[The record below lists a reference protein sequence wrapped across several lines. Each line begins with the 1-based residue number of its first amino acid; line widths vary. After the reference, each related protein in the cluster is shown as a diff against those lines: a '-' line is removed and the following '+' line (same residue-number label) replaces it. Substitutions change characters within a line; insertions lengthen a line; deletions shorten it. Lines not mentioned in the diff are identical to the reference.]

1 MANRARGA
9 AGALA
14 VAVVLALTSAV
25 LGAAAAAADPLPEP
39 RFGLSFDGML
49 PGETRSAA
57 VPYAVPVEAVLRT
70 GTVEIVEGADAGFT
84 WRVRLC
90 GAAGTCADLTEGMA
104 VTAGEYLLTTEV
116 TLDPAAQ
123 PSVGSSIRAHLTFVE
138 ATEDDPSGL
147 PVTGSPS
154 GALLVLAALAT
165 GLGLVLV
172 ALGRRRRDD
181 GEERA

>member
-14 VAVVLALTSAV
+14 LAVVLALASAV
-25 LGAAAAAADPLPEP
+25 LGGAAAAADPLPEP
-39 RFGLSFDGML
+39 RFALSFDGML
-49 PGETRSAA
+49 PGEMRSAST
-57 VPYAVPVEAVLRT
+57 PYTVPVEAVLRA
-70 GTVEIVEGADAGFT
+70 GSVEPIEGSDPGFT

-90 GAAGTCADLTEGMA
+90 GAAGTCADVTEGLS
-104 VTAGEYLLTTEV
+104 VPAGEYLLTTEV
-116 TLDPAAQ
+116 TLDPAAEA
-123 PSVGSSIRAHLTFVE
+123 SVRSSIRANLVFVE
-138 ATEDDPSGL
+138 APVEGPGGL

-172 ALGRRRRDD
+172 VLGRRRDD